1 MKFLELHARITEFMK
16 VLISH
21 MRITKNHANPS
32 IPNENHENYEK
43 YRIPLENQE
52 NNKII
57 EFRERIIKI
66 MKIIKCQM
74 RITKIMKNHRIPRE
88 KQIKS

>member
-16 VLISH
+16 VLVSH

-43 YRIPLENQE
+43 SRIPRENQE
-52 NNKII
+52 NHEII
-57 EFRERIIKI
+57 EFR
-66 MKIIKCQM
+66 
-74 RITKIMKNHRIPRE
+74 
-88 KQIKS
+88 

>member
-21 MRITKNHANPS
+21 MRITKNHANPN

-43 YRIPLENQE
+43 SRIPLENQE
-52 NNKII
+52 NHEI
-57 EFRERIIKI
+57 R
-66 MKIIKCQM
+66 
-74 RITKIMKNHRIPRE
+74 
-88 KQIKS
+88 